1 MSARPPLRLAAV
13 ALAAP
18 LLLLPL
24 LLVPAL
30 GLGAGVGAL
39 AVLLAWISPAIPLGL
54 ASAGDLVPLVGSV
67 QLPGN
72 AVVVA
77 LFAWTVAGTV
87 FAVSRAPERLPVGI
101 VAAPVLLS
109 VALLAIMLIRLS
121 DTPAEQYGSEK
132 LQLFV
137 VVNVAVLTAG
147 VIVGRRRRDVEL
159 CLALTCAIAVIGAVA
174 LLISVINGAEPVFAG
189 RYALSEDDP
198 IALGRLSAAGLLIAL
213 YALLT
218 ARAAVGSLAL
228 CALPVLLVALLSS
241 GSRGPLIGLVLGL
254 VVLWGLLARG
264 EQTAGRGPL
273 LVGAVILAVAFAS
286 QLVPGAAIER
296 AASLLVGG
304 VEGQDANGRAELW
317 AQAWQTFVE
326 HPWLG
331 VGTGGFAA
339 VAPGDVYPHNLVLE
353 AAAEW
358 GLVGLLALGG
368 ILAIGAAQIV
378 RAVRWPPPD
387 ERGLTVLVAALFT
400 AALANAMFSGD
411 ITANSNLW
419 LTLGLGLGLASRSR
433 SPA

>member
-1 MSARPPLRLAAV
+1 LSARPPLRLAAV

-18 LLLLPL
+18 LLLFPL
-24 LLVPAL
+24 LLAPAL

-39 AVLLAWISPAIPLGL
+39 ALLLAWVSPAIPLGL
-54 ASAGDLVPLVGSV
+54 ASAGDLVPLLGSV
-67 QLPGN
+67 QPPGN

-77 LFAWTVAGTV
+77 LFVWTVAGTV
-87 FAVSRAPERLPVGI
+87 FAVTRAPERLPAGI

-109 VALLAIMLIRLS
+109 MALLAIMMIRLT
-121 DTPAEQYGSEK
+121 DTPAEQYGSDK
-132 LQLFV
+132 LKLFV
-137 VVNVAVLTAG
+137 VVNVTVLAAG

-174 LLISVINGAEPVFAG
+174 LLISIISGAEPVFTG

-218 ARAAVGSLAL
+218 ARSAVGSLAL
-228 CALPVLLVALLSS
+228 CAVPVLLVALLSS
-241 GSRGPLIGLVLGL
+241 GSRGPFIGLVLGL

-264 EQTAGRGPL
+264 ERTAGRRPL

-286 QLVPGAAIER
+286 QLVPGAALER

-304 VEGQDANGRAELW
+304 VAGQDANGRAELW
-317 AQAWQTFVE
+317 AQAWQIFLE
-326 HPWLG
+326 RPWLG

-339 VAPGDVYPHNLVLE
+339 AAPGDVYPHNLLLE
-353 AAAEW
+353 TAAEW
-358 GLVGLLALGG
+358 GLVGLVALGG
-368 ILAIGAAQIV
+368 ILMIGVAQIV
-378 RAVRWPPPD
+378 RAVRRPPPG
-387 ERGLTVLVAALFT
+387 ERGLAVIVAALFT

-411 ITANSNLW
+411 ITANSSVW

-433 SPA
+433 SDP